1 MGAMLETPPPIPTV
15 RPPIVWVIAAYSIV
29 ANVFGWILIGL
40 LFAAKRYIV
49 ETQYGFFYEIP
60 AGFWI
65 ASAVVSLVQIL
76 GGLLIFGLR
85 KLCVPF
91 FALGLL
97 GNIATSVY
105 VLTQTKYLKVLG
117 FEQLFTV
124 IVSSLLPL
132 GMIWYAMYLTRR
144 GMMK

>member
-1 MGAMLETPPPIPTV
+1 MSDIPPPIPTV

-40 LFAAKRYIV
+40 IFAGKRYV
-49 ETQYGFFYEIP
+49 AETQYGFFYEIP
-60 AGFWI
+60 SGFWI
-65 ASAVVSLVQIL
+65 ASAAVSLVQIVA
-76 GGLLIFGLR
+76 GLLILGLR
-85 KLCVPF
+85 KWCIPF

-97 GNIATSVY
+97 GNIVTSTF